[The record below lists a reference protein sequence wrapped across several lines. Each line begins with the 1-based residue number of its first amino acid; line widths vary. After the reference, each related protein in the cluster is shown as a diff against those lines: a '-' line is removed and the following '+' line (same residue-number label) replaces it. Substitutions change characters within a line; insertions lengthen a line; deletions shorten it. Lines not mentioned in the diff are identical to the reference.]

1 MAKLR
6 KMLGSIDNQYIIS
19 LRGLIETQS
28 KSTLANWAIDYAEN
42 HFICIY
48 EKAHDGNDLRLRNVV
63 AAAKEYLNGAK
74 KLNEVKPLLK
84 EASQIAKEAEGN
96 PIAQAAARA
105 VAVACATIQ
114 TPTNA
119 LGFVFY
125 GAAAVVY
132 EEVGLLENSQTYDDL
147 ASEEFEKI
155 LKSLQ
160 EVAIP
165 NEEKP
170 AKINWNC

>member
-6 KMLGSIDNQYIIS
+6 KMLGSIDNPYIIS
-19 LRGLIETQS
+19 LMRLIETQS

-48 EKAHDGNDLRLRNVV
+48 EKEHCDDLRLRSVV
-63 AAAKEYLNGAK
+63 SASKEYLNGVK
-74 KLNEVKPLLK
+74 KLNEVKPLLR
-84 EASQIAKEAEGN
+84 EANQIAKESEGN

-105 VAVACATIQ
+105 VATACATIQ

-119 LGFVFY
+119 LGFIFY

-132 EEVGLLENSQTYDDL
+132 EGVGLLENSQTYDEL
-147 ASEEFEKI
+147 ASKEFEKI
-155 LKSLQ
+155 LRSLQ
-160 EVAIP
+160 EVAIS
-165 NEEKP
+165 NEENP
-170 AKINWNC
+170 VKINWNC